1 MANINLPFWTF
12 ITLVWVVLPMFCK
25 KKSFWQRFTYL
36 LACLHTYILCNTYL
50 HSKYFSN
57 PERPFARQKTDSQIF
72 CSSWGGGCK
81 WVVWRETQ
89 MSFMPWWSGIIS
101 KILAMTTLMI
111 TSGSATSMNIL
122 LVILIVF
129 STAKENHGFEN
140 RQDRI
145 KSSANSR
152 INSTS
157 SLIRTKRYVP
167 HMNSLLR
174 NFNFFSNEGKYL

>member
-1 MANINLPFWTF
+1 
-12 ITLVWVVLPMFCK
+12 
-25 KKSFWQRFTYL
+25 
-36 LACLHTYILCNTYL
+36 
-50 HSKYFSN
+50 
-57 PERPFARQKTDSQIF
+57 
-72 CSSWGGGCK
+72 
-81 WVVWRETQ
+81 
-89 MSFMPWWSGIIS
+89 
-101 KILAMTTLMI
+101 MI
-111 TSGSATSMNIL
+111 TSGSAASMNIL

-145 KSSANSR
+145 ESSANSR

-174 NFNFFSNEGKYL
+174 NFNFFSNEGKFKISKKKFFFYLSNRISNNIGESMMLIEISEKS